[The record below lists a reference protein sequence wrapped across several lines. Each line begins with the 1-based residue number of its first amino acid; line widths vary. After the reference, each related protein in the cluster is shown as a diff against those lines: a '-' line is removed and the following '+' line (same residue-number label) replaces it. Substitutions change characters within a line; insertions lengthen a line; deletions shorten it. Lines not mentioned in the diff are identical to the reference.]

1 MGQSCFRGVDKYT
14 TIQISQ
20 ELVRQCSIL
29 RTSSLNRLLRDEF
42 YPSSPTGFP
51 SSSLPSLPAT
61 PLALVPCHLCCSM
74 ELVVPPTSLKNFCSQ
89 LLLKRASCYIPR
101 GFASWLATHSS
112 TFAWHIP
119 WMEDPGRLQSMESL
133 GVGHD

>member
-74 ELVVPPTSLKNFCSQ
+74 ELVVPPTSLKNFVLNCCQKELPVISQEDLPLGWQLTPVPLPGISRGWRTLVGCS
-89 LLLKRASCYIPR
+89 P
-101 GFASWLATHSS
+101 
-112 TFAWHIP
+112 
-119 WMEDPGRLQSMESL
+119 L
-133 GVGHD
+133 GH